1 MSVIQNFRLKI
12 IGQRFSSPVH
22 TAGNWII
29 KSYVILK
36 FTTVV
41 PNLQI
46 SIITGMVRKIN
57 AQIDREVMAL
67 ELGTSTF
74 ELTPK
79 LLLCTS
85 TILSDIG

>member
-67 ELGTSTF
+67 SH
-74 ELTPK
+74 P
-79 LLLCTS
+79 LLN
-85 TILSDIG
+85 